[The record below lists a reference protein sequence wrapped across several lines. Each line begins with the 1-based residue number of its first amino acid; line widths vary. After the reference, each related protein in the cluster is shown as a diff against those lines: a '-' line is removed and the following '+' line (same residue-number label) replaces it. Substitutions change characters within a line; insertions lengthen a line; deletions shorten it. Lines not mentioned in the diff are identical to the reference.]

1 MNIFRTDQQVD
12 SMDAR
17 KLSSMYIPLWGIFI
31 FGLLTILSKLFL
43 SLSFLRFSP
52 HFYYILLLPLSAI
65 NCESLGP

>member
-31 FGLLTILSKLFL
+31 FGLLTILYFVQAVFIPIFL
-43 SLSFLRFSP
+43 AVLTSFLLHPVVAFIS
-52 HFYYILLLPLSAI
+52 HKL
-65 NCESLGP
+65 